1 MADNGYVTSRIYTSR
16 GEIPIV
22 GAVVTVIKNGDS
34 APVLLGKRTTDKNGT
49 TAPIT
54 VAAPNPA
61 LSESPSDIAPFSVVD
76 VRVDHPGYYTVFIRD
91 AQVFPNRTTVIDTAM
106 IPLSENESY
115 DNKAEEFTVT
125 PQDL

>member
-16 GEIPIV
+16 GELPIV
-22 GAVVTVIKNGDS
+22 GAVVTVIQNTDTT
-34 APVLLGKRTTDKNGT
+34 PVLLGKRTTDKNGNT
-49 TAPIT
+49 TPVT
-54 VAAPNPA
+54 VAAPSPS
-61 LSESPSDIAPFSVVD
+61 LSENPSEIKPFSVVD
-76 VRVDHPGYYTVFIRD
+76 VGVDHPGYYTVFIRD

-106 IPLSENESY
+106 VPLSENESF

>member
-16 GEIPIV
+16 GEIPIE

-34 APVLLGKRTTDKNGT
+34 TPVLLGKRTTDRNGIT
-49 TAPIT
+49 TPVT
-54 VAAPNPA
+54 VAAPSPT
-61 LSESPSDIAPFSVVD
+61 LSENPSEIKPFSEVD

-91 AQVFPNRTTVIDTAM
+91 AQVFPNRTTIIDTAL

-115 DNKAEEFTVT
+115 DNKAEEFRVT